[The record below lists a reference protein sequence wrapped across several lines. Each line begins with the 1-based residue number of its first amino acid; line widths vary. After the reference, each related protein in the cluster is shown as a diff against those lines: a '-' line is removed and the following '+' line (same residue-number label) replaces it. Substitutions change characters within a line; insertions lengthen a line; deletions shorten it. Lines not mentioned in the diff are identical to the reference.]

1 MMPAVMAET
10 RLCAGWRYAND
21 PGADIKIRETSG
33 VNDTILETEGLTREF
48 GGFVAVDEV
57 ALKVRTGSIHALI
70 GPNGA
75 GKTTCFNLLTKFLAP
90 TRGTI
95 HFKGRDIT
103 SLRPAQVARLGLVRS
118 FQISAVFPHL
128 TALEN
133 VRLALQRARGA
144 SFDFWRSERALNVYN
159 DRAHELLY
167 DVGLSEYVDTVV
179 AQLPYGHKRALEL
192 ATTLA
197 LDPEMMLLDEP
208 TAGMAHD
215 DVHRIVELIAR
226 VRNGRTILMV
236 EHNLSVVEGLCDIIT
251 VLTRGRVLA
260 EGDYATVSRNP
271 EVIAAY
277 LGSTDA

>member
-1 MMPAVMAET
+1 M
-10 RLCAGWRYAND
+10 
-21 PGADIKIRETSG
+21 S
-33 VNDTILETEGLTREF
+33 DTILETAGLTREF
-48 GGFVAVDEV
+48 GGFVAVNGV
-57 ALKVRTGSIHALI
+57 ALKVRQGSIHALI

-75 GKTTCFNLLTKFLAP
+75 GKTTCFNMLTKFLAP

-103 SLRPAQVARLGLVRS
+103 GLKPAQVARLGLVRS

-144 SFDFWRSERALNVYN
+144 SFDFWRAEQVLNVYN
-159 DRAHELLY
+159 DRAHELLF
-167 DVGLSEYVDTVV
+167 DVGLSSFVNSVV
-179 AQLPYGHKRALEL
+179 VELPYGHKRALEI

-208 TAGMAHD
+208 TAGMGHD
-215 DVHRIVELIAR
+215 DVHRIVELIGR
-226 VRNGRTILMV
+226 VRAGRTILMV

-260 EGDYATVSRNP
+260 EGDYATVSKNP